1 MKLKWSIKL
10 ELKKIWTMLAEQNKI
25 TREKIQMRSDK
36 RQQTATDSIGT
47 REVQA
52 YCGQLSIYQ

>member
-1 MKLKWSIKL
+1 
-10 ELKKIWTMLAEQNKI
+10 MLAEQNKI